1 MFYHEGCER
10 AVSTRATW
18 AERRYFHACSQ
29 LKVIQMN
36 QQGDEA
42 KIRLKGA
49 TILKSLTLF
58 CALLIV
64 GCGEVTKSGPTSMS
78 VKTTLECATP
88 EYSRLKE
95 PVYLGLYEE
104 RHGVVDYVGVLSENR
119 GDFYEKRYESSF
131 EGRHINFGIYRLDRS
146 TLELWTYSA
155 KLYDC
160 KLSFVDLNMIK
171 VDLYAKE
178 AAHKHNQKSL
188 KDSRM

>member
-1 MFYHEGCER
+1 MFYHEDWER
-10 AVSTRATW
+10 VVSTSATW
-18 AERRYFHACSQ
+18 VERRYFHACRQ

-42 KIRLKGA
+42 KIRLKEA
-49 TILKSLTLF
+49 TILKSLTLLY
-58 CALLIV
+58 ALLIV
-64 GCGEVTKSGPTSMS
+64 GCGEVTKSGPSSMS

-131 EGRHINFGIYRLDRS
+131 EGRHINFGIYRLDKS

-178 AAHKHNQKSL
+178 AAYKQKKSL
-188 KDSRM
+188 KDFRM